1 MANTS
6 HTFGKLKKIFL
17 RPLQGGGSFFLFMY
31 LLVLMT
37 LLPVY
42 ILLAQTE
49 KVSWMSFFEAFADVY
64 LLAWLLSFL
73 PVKPRRVLQGIA
85 AAILLTATIVDC
97 FVKLHYHTFTTAPI
111 MRTLFETNPDEAS
124 DYWQSVVLQPGT
136 LLMLLP
142 FAAWG
147 AAWWFYARQTA
158 KLKLQL
164 SPIARRWGITAMSIA
179 LVTGLCL
186 SVPLK
191 CKTAYVM
198 RQPTISDLEVRFGD
212 AARLSY
218 YSPLH
223 RMAMAY
229 RQIVLTGHKVERL
242 RHTQARLTAT
252 AGKDAP
258 QKVVL
263 IIGESF
269 NRKHSQLYGYKLPV
283 TPHQM
288 DLQRRGGMTVMTD
301 AVSCWNLTSYVLQHI
316 LSLYSVDSPHP
327 WEDYP
332 LLPTVY
338 RRAGY
343 RTLLL
348 SSPYP
353 RRTTGS
359 TSDFSGSFFL
369 YDPIISRQ
377 AFDFHNEPLSPKPD
391 DALLLTAYNR
401 ERRDSTREMVIFT
414 LIGQHMDYRE
424 RVPHDSLRK
433 FRAADYADRPLS
445 PADRQILADYDNAT
459 LYNDA
464 IVNSLMQ
471 RFADDDAIVIYCPD
485 HGEALFDGPDTW
497 GRTYPDVMSRAEM
510 HSQFEVPLWIWC
522 SEKFRA
528 KRPEL
533 VARLNQSAGLP
544 FMTDDLPHL
553 MLSLTDVRCSCYDPT
568 RSPLS
573 PRYNAARKRLLR
585 GKQPYEY

>member
-1 MANTS
+1 MTNIPHAF
-6 HTFGKLKKIFL
+6 HKLKKIFL
-17 RPLQGGGSFFLFMY
+17 RPLQGGGSFLLFMY

-49 KVSWMSFFEAFADVY
+49 KVSWMSFFEAFVDVY

-73 PVKPRRVLQGIA
+73 PRKPRRVVQGAA
-85 AAILLTATIVDC
+85 AAILLTATVIDC

-111 MRTLFETNPDEAS
+111 LHTILQTNPDEAS
-124 DYWQSVVLQPGT
+124 DYWQSVVLQPAT
-136 LLMLLP
+136 MLMLLP

-147 AAWWFYARQTA
+147 AAWWLYVHRGE
-158 KLKLQL
+158 KLKTRLKPL
-164 SPIARRWGITAMSIA
+164 AARWGTPVLGIT
-179 LVTGLCL
+179 LLTGLCL

-191 CKTAYVM
+191 LKTAYVM
-198 RQPTISDLEVRFGD
+198 GQPTISELEVRFGD
-212 AARLSY
+212 AARMSY

-229 RQIVLTGHKVERL
+229 RQTVLTGRKVEGL
-242 RHTQARLTAT
+242 RTTQARLTAT

-301 AVSCWNLTSYVLQHI
+301 AVSCWNLTSYVFQHI
-316 LSLYSVDSPHP
+316 LSLYSIDSPRP

-348 SSPYP
+348 SSQYP
-353 RRTTGS
+353 RRATGS

-369 YDPIISRQ
+369 YDAVVNKQ
-377 AFDFHNEPLSPKPD
+377 TFDYHNKELSPRPD
-391 DALLLTAYNR
+391 DAKLLEAYNK
-401 ERRDSTREMVIFT
+401 ERRDSAREMIIFS

-433 FRAADYADRPLS
+433 FRPADYADRPLS

-464 IVNSLMQ
+464 IVNGLVQ
-471 RFADDDAIVIYCPD
+471 RFAADDAIVIYCPD

-533 VARLNQSAGLP
+533 VARLNQFAGLP

-553 MLSLTDVRCSCYDPT
+553 MLSLTDVRCPDYDPA

-585 GKQPYEY
+585 GKQAYEH